1 MQVSEKPLKPSEK
14 PIHLFQCGNFVLTKS
29 LEKFSWWKGPYL
41 VLLVTQTALKVRGQ
55 TRKDPCIKMPA
66 GSFIMGPKR
75 GLKSPLLLLLLI
87 RLCQE
92 AAQGNP
98 GAPGQETESEETASL
113 TAGQGLSY
121 SIQWA
126 GCQSSTTCEN
136 KWYRDNDLGTQR
148 ACKMHHTHT
157 LDTS

>member
-1 MQVSEKPLKPSEK
+1 M
-14 PIHLFQCGNFVLTKS
+14 
-29 LEKFSWWKGPYL
+29 
-41 VLLVTQTALKVRGQ
+41 LLVTQTVLKVRGQ
-55 TRKDPCIKMPA
+55 SRKDVCIQMPA
-66 GSFIMGPKR
+66 GSFIAGPKR

-87 RLCQE
+87 RHCQE

-98 GAPGQETESEETASL
+98 GAPGQETESEETESL

-148 ACKMHHTHT
+148 ACKMHHVHTHSTPVDNITDTERGKQNTHT
-157 LDTS
+157 DRRRNRSDCLTCFGLIPS